1 MTMSKGD
8 KIRVTIAAACG
19 AVIFHAFVGRYL
31 GPQVLTY
38 YMLIGIGLGILIEYQ
53 SRLR

>member
-1 MTMSKGD
+1 MSRGD

-31 GPQVLTY
+31 GFTAFY
-38 YMLIGIGLGILIEYQ
+38 YYLLIGVSLGILIG
-53 SRLR
+53 RR